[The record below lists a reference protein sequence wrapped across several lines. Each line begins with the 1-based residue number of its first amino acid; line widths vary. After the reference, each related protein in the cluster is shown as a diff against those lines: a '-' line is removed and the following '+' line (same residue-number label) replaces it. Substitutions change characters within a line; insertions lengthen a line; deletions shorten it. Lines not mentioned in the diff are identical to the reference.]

1 MVLVSGHV
9 NTLIRALRGIVF
21 RPEAIA
27 EVFKGFV
34 CFFSYF
40 RVFRSQFM

>member
-9 NTLIRALRGIVF
+9 NTLIRALRGVVF
-21 RPEAIA
+21 QPEAIA
-27 EVFKGFV
+27 EVFKGFI
-34 CFFSYF
+34 FFSYF